1 MRSMLRDPILLT
13 AAAFFIMTAGIHC
26 GAGKRRSEQLAD
38 NPTRREQAEY
48 SETIQGELPSVQR
61 PPSAKMPAI
70 ANESVI
76 AGSVVG
82 YCIVSSSILN
92 IRPVMPIYQLRILV
106 KTSED
111 VEDKRSFTKDQVG
124 KLIHLHSKKELS
136 PDLFGKVIKAR
147 VSYRGDQKG
156 SRFWIREI
164 DVPDSEQQ

>member
-1 MRSMLRDPILLT
+1 
-13 AAAFFIMTAGIHC
+13 
-26 GAGKRRSEQLAD
+26 
-38 NPTRREQAEY
+38 
-48 SETIQGELPSVQR
+48 
-61 PPSAKMPAI
+61 
-70 ANESVI
+70 
-76 AGSVVG
+76 
-82 YCIVSSSILN
+82 
-92 IRPVMPIYQLRILV
+92 MPIYQLRILV

-136 PDLFGKVIKAR
+136 PDLFGKVIRAR